1 METLFLHPSTLQE
14 ALSVANQYQDKAVFI
29 NGGTDLTIE
38 ISQKR
43 KCPERIIYLGNL
55 QELSKIQVRD
65 KTLVIGGAVTFR
77 QMQTSPYCRQYRGLV
92 EAIHHLGSPAIRSVA
107 TPAGNAAT
115 AAASADCNTMLL
127 ALGASLKLENLRG
140 SRIIP
145 MASFFVSK
153 NLTVLMPDE
162 IITEIHLPVMKQGMG
177 SGYSRLARRKA
188 QDIGKVLV
196 GAVLRLEADLCAE
209 ASISLGA
216 LNPTSV
222 KAVSLEKTL
231 AGKTKEAAL
240 KALKEQLPEEAK
252 LRESYYKNYKETVI
266 GTVIQRAVEMA
277 WLDAEEGCRHE
288 RSALYTE
295 R

>member
-1 METLFLHPSTLQE
+1 METAFLNPSTLQE
-14 ALSVANQYQDKAVFI
+14 ALLVANQYQEKAAFI
-29 NGGTDLTIE
+29 NGGTDLAIE

-43 KCPERIIYLGNL
+43 KCPEIIIHLGNI
-55 QELSKIQVRD
+55 QELSEIEVRD
-65 KTLVIGGAVTFR
+65 KTVVVGGAVTFR
-77 QMQTSPYCRQYRGLV
+77 QMQESLYCRRYRGLMG
-92 EAIHHLGSPAIRSVA
+92 AIRQLGSPAIRSVA

-127 ALGASLKLENLRG
+127 ALGASLKLENARE
-140 SRIIP
+140 SRIIS
-145 MASFFVSK
+145 MESFFVSK

-162 IITEIHLPVMKQGMG
+162 IITEIHLPVMEHRTG

-196 GAVLRLEADLCAE
+196 GAVVRLEADLCAE

-216 LNPTSV
+216 LNPTPV

-240 KALKEQLPEEAK
+240 KALKEHLPEEAK
-252 LRESYYKNYKETVI
+252 LRESYFKTYKETVI
-266 GTVIQRAVEMA
+266 GTVIHRAVEMA
-277 WLDAEEGCRHE
+277 WLDAEEECRNE
-288 RSALYTE
+288 TSALYTE